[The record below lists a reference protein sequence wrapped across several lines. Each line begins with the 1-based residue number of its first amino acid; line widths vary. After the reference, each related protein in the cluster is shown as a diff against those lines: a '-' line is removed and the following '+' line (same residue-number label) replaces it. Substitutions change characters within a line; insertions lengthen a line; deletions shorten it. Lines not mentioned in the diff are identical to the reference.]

1 MYGQCEPVKPLL
13 GEAARAGCSANKMRR
28 LILEEPYSQ
37 TALWSRRLAT
47 FAIAVAG
54 ISVVLS
60 RTRAVEI
67 TAGLAV
73 FGAAVLIACIAV
85 LFALTAAVIIWRT
98 GRRGGAVAFAGLVLA
113 ALLLAYP
120 AWLAVEAVQ
129 LPVINDV
136 STDLVDPPDFS
147 LSARAQAARGFTTPA
162 PLPDGW
168 SDEQRRNYPDIQPIV
183 LDLEADDTY
192 QLVRKAVAALG
203 WNIIDETP
211 PGGRLGLGHIDAID
225 HTPIMGFPDDITIRI
240 RPLAG
245 QTRIDIRSAS
255 RYGRHDFGANA
266 RRIAA
271 FSDELQ
277 TQLDAR

>member
-1 MYGQCEPVKPLL
+1 
-13 GEAARAGCSANKMRR
+13 MRR

-47 FAIAVAG
+47 FAIAVAA

-60 RTRAVEI
+60 RAQAVET

-73 FGAAVLIACIAV
+73 FGAAVFVACVAV
-85 LFALTAAVIIWRT
+85 LFALSAAVIIWRT
-98 GRRGGAVAFAGLVLA
+98 GRRGGAVAFASLILA
-113 ALLLAYP
+113 GLLLAYP
-120 AWLAVEAVQ
+120 AWLAIEAVQ

-147 LSARAQAARGFTTPA
+147 LSARAQAARGDFTPSA
-162 PLPDGW
+162 LGNGR
-168 SDEQRRNYPDIQPIV
+168 SDEQRRAYPDIQPIV
-183 LDLEADDTY
+183 LDLEVDDAY
-192 QLVRKAVAALG
+192 QLVLKAVAARG
-203 WNIIDETP
+203 WRIVEQAP
-211 PGGRLGLGHIDAID
+211 PGGRQGLGHIDAID
-225 HTPIMGFPDDITIRI
+225 RTLIMGFPDDITIRI

-266 RRIAA
+266 RRIMA

-277 TQLDAR
+277 AQLDAR

>member
-1 MYGQCEPVKPLL
+1 
-13 GEAARAGCSANKMRR
+13 MRR

-60 RTRAVEI
+60 RTQAVEI

-73 FGAAVLIACIAV
+73 FGAAVFIACVAV

-98 GRRGGAVAFAGLVLA
+98 GRRGSAVAFAGLILA

-120 AWLAVEAVQ
+120 AWLAVKAVQ

-168 SDEQRRNYPDIQPIV
+168 SDEQRRDYPDIQPIV

-192 QLVRKAVAALG
+192 QLVLKAVAAEG
-203 WNIIDETP
+203 WKIIDQTP
-211 PGGRLGLGHIDAID
+211 PGGRQGLGHIDAID
-225 HTPIMGFPDDITIRI
+225 RTLIMGFPDDITIRI

-266 RRIAA
+266 RRITA

-277 TQLDAR
+277 AQLDAR